1 MDGCPTV
8 ATPLTLCMFCCRTV
22 FTSNVWVL
30 MMTSVCP
37 VFCCLCSA
45 CVVLFCSFAALSAKA
60 ERIAHAWC
68 DANGKSTQE
77 AGLLL
82 IIDERLL
89 LDSIAHDLF
98 I

>member
-1 MDGCPTV
+1 MHVLLQDRLHEQRLGLNDDQRLSCFF
-8 ATPLTLCMFCCRTV
+8 LC
-22 FTSNVWVL
+22 
-30 MMTSVCP
+30 VCA
-37 VFCCLCSA
+37 A

-60 ERIAHAWC
+60 EWTAHAWC

-82 IIDERLL
+82 IVDERLL
-89 LDSIAHDLF
+89 LDSIAHNLF